1 MGKKRR
7 VARLAEEAARKGRAE
22 WEEDGM
28 IFLQVE
34 AFGEPRTFLWP
45 VTLDQSWRIFPARRI
60 GVGVEG
66 VYRIPDGLSIEG
78 GDRVSAITRSQFRK
92 DSSITMAGPLSY
104 LRRTSFFVSTNELA
118 CSR

>member
-1 MGKKRR
+1 MR
-7 VARLAEEAARKGRAE
+7 
-22 WEEDGM
+22 EEDGM
-28 IFLQVE
+28 VFLQME

-92 DSSITMAGPLSY
+92 DSSITMAGPLSHF
-104 LRRTSFFVSTNELA
+104 RTTNFFVSTNEPA